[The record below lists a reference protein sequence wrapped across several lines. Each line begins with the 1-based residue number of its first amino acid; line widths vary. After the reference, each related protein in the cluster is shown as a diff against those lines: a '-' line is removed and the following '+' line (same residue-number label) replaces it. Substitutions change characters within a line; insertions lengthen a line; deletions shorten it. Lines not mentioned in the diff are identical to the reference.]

1 MFVGFV
7 VVEPARTHDRV
18 RQSARTH
25 QSLRTSFPIVRFR
38 RAIVGTGAIG
48 DSDGSH
54 ERDARCSRTK
64 RRKDVAYAAIVDRLS
79 SRLASPVRAECEH
92 DGIDTV
98 YCGGQRF
105 WAGN

>member
-18 RQSARTH
+18 RQSARTN

-38 RAIVGTGAIG
+38 GAIVGTGAIG

-54 ERDARCSRTK
+54 ERDTRCSRTK

-79 SRLASPVRAECEH
+79 PHFYSPVRAEREH
-92 DGIDTV
+92 YGIDTV
-98 YCGGQRF
+98 DRSGQRF
-105 WAGN
+105 GV